1 MADKDN
7 NFEERKVEAYEK
19 MAKAFGRIADA
30 LEERND
36 YNEDVGLV
44 EWSERLEWYLNE
56 FFQIFKTRTKGS
68 INRPERGSE
77 RIQEN
82 KETQGEEDNS

>member
-7 NFEERKVEAYEK
+7 TLEERKVEAYEQ
-19 MAKAFGRIADA
+19 MAKSFGRIADA

-36 YNEDVGLV
+36 YNEDVGFV

-56 FFQIFKTRTKGS
+56 FYQLFKTKSKGGT
-68 INRPERGSE
+68 NRPPRDAEREEKTSE
-77 RIQEN
+77 E
-82 KETQGEEDNS
+82 

>member
-1 MADKDN
+1 MANNDN
-7 NFEERKVEAYEK
+7 SLEERKVEAYEQ

-56 FFQIFKTRTKGS
+56 FFQIFKTRTKGNS
-68 INRPERGSE
+68 NRPERDSE
-77 RIQEN
+77 RTLDE
-82 KETQGEEDNS
+82 